1 VPVCLIVLNLTTP
14 ARSDYV
20 VDTAF
25 CKSIKNDKECVDA
38 IPAGSTIGVRDLRSG
53 ADGRLVHFWVK
64 VQNENAAQVAILMTR
79 QGTCYS
85 DAVSLPEEKFKAS
98 RSRLRTI
105 WSFVSSLTLA
115 DVVTRLG
122 LDIKG
127 EIGTAKGM
135 PVDAKASIAFTKPSE
150 GYRIH
155 TYRNVGC
162 AGTIT
167 ARAFDSN
174 GEAIPGNNPVKVL
187 TIRE

>member
-1 VPVCLIVLNLTTP
+1 MPFRPAPQSGCAIYEAVLTEGWFI
-14 ARSDYV
+14 S
-20 VDTAF
+20 
-25 CKSIKNDKECVDA
+25 
-38 IPAGSTIGVRDLRSG
+38 GSST
-53 ADGRLVHFWVK
+53 
-64 VQNENAAQVAILMTR
+64 NENAAQVAILMTR

-115 DVVTRLG
+115 DVVPRLG

-162 AGTIT
+162 ARHHHGK
-167 ARAFDSN
+167 S
-174 GEAIPGNNPVKVL
+174 V
-187 TIRE
+187 